1 MMKYRV
7 ITLVGLALLAGCTL
21 PHRMEHPDRL
31 TFAPLSFELPKV
43 ERFQLANGI
52 QVFLREDHELPL
64 VTMSAMFDAGGIND
78 PPDKSGLAQL
88 HSSAV
93 RSAGAG
99 DRNAD
104 EVESYL
110 ERIAADLSINSESYA
125 TVLNLSLQTADL
137 DEGVGLLADMM
148 QRPHFD
154 PQRVELARR
163 RMLESIRREADSS
176 SVLAQKTLV
185 SALYQGHALGVMP
198 TLESVE
204 AIKREDLES
213 FHHRFIRPDNMWLA
227 VSGDIDRKTLES
239 LLGHLSEGWCGVAQ
253 SSRQLDPLPL
263 AAAPSMVLIR
273 KEIPQTTVLIGQRG
287 IEKDDPDLY
296 ALRVLD
302 FILGG
307 GSFNSRLMQEIRTKR
322 GLAYSVYSYFQVG
335 RRLPGLF
342 VAGAETKNATVA
354 EVVGLMRQEM
364 EKMIREPVSVD
375 ELVLAKDSLINSFVF
390 AFDDSH
396 EIVSQ
401 TMRLVFYGY
410 PDDYLDRYRE
420 RLAAV
425 TAEDVLAAARRHLH
439 PEEQAI
445 VLVGDPVQPAE
456 LAKQLGL
463 RLKNKEPFN
472 GGTDN

>member
-1 MMKYRV
+1 MKCWMM
-7 ITLVGLALLAGCTL
+7 TLVGLVLLAGCTL
-21 PHRMEHPDRL
+21 SHRMEHPD
-31 TFAPLSFELPKV
+31 TMQFAPLSFELPKV
-43 ERFQLANGI
+43 EKFQLTNGVK
-52 QVFLREDHELPL
+52 VFLCEDHELPL
-64 VTMSAMFDAGGIND
+64 VTMSAMFDAGNIND

-93 RSAGAG
+93 RGAGAG
-99 DRNAD
+99 DRSAD
-104 EVESYL
+104 EVEADL
-110 ERIAADLSINSESYA
+110 ERMAADLSVSSETYA

-137 DEGVGLLADMM
+137 DQGVGLLTDMM
-148 QRPHFD
+148 RRPLFE

-163 RMLESIRREADSS
+163 RMLEGIRREADSS
-176 SVLAQKTLV
+176 AVVAQKTLV
-185 SALYQGHALGVMP
+185 SALYQGHALGAMP

-204 AIKREDLES
+204 AIKREDLEK
-213 FHHRFIRPDNMWLA
+213 FHRRFIRPDNLWLA

-239 LLGHLSEGWCGVAQ
+239 LLGRLFEGWNSVSQ
-253 SSRQLDPLPL
+253 PSPQLQPLPL
-263 AAAPSMVLIR
+263 EQPSSISLVR
-273 KEIPQTTVLIGQRG
+273 KEIPQTTVLMGQRG
-287 IEKDDPDLY
+287 IEKTDPDLY

-307 GSFNSRLMQEIRTKR
+307 GSFNSRLMQEIRSKR

-364 EKMIREPVSVD
+364 ENMTREPVTED
-375 ELVLAKDSLINSFVF
+375 ELILAKDSLINSFVF

-410 PDDYLDRYRE
+410 PDDYLIRYRD

-439 PEEQAI
+439 PRTQTV
-445 VLVGDPVQPAE
+445 VLVGDPLQPAE
-456 LAKQLGL
+456 LATQLGL
-463 RLKNKEPFN
+463 PLKNIESFN
-472 GGTDN
+472 GGADN

>member
-1 MMKYRV
+1 
-7 ITLVGLALLAGCTL
+7 
-21 PHRMEHPDRL
+21 MEHPDKL
-31 TFAPLSFELPKV
+31 HFAPLSFELPKV
-43 ERFQLANGI
+43 EKFQLTNGVK
-52 QVFLREDHELPL
+52 VFLREDHELPL
-64 VTMSAMFDAGGIND
+64 VTMSAMFDAGNIND

-93 RSAGAG
+93 RGAGAG
-99 DRNAD
+99 DRSAD
-104 EVESYL
+104 EVEAAL
-110 ERIAADLSINSESYA
+110 ERMAADLSVSSETYA

-137 DEGVGLLADMM
+137 DQGVGLLTDMM
-148 QRPHFD
+148 RRPLFE

-176 SVLAQKTLV
+176 AVVAQKTLV
-185 SALYQGHALGVMP
+185 SALYQGHALGAMP

-204 AIKREDLES
+204 AIEREDLER
-213 FHHRFIRPDNMWLA
+213 FHRRFIRPDNLWLA

-239 LLGHLSEGWCGVAQ
+239 LLGRLFEGWNSVSQ
-253 SSRQLDPLPL
+253 PSPQLQPLPL
-263 AAAPSMVLIR
+263 EHPSSISLVR
-273 KEIPQTTVLIGQRG
+273 KEIPQTTVLMGQRG
-287 IEKDDPDLY
+287 IEKSDPDLY

-307 GSFNSRLMQEIRTKR
+307 GSFNSRLMQEIRSKR

-364 EKMIREPVSVD
+364 ENMTREPVTEE

-401 TMRLVFYGY
+401 TMRLIFYGY
-410 PDDYLDRYRE
+410 PDDYLVRYRD

-439 PEEQAI
+439 PKTQTV

-456 LAKQLGL
+456 LATQLGL
-463 RLKNKEPFN
+463 PLKNIESFN
-472 GGTDN
+472 GSADN